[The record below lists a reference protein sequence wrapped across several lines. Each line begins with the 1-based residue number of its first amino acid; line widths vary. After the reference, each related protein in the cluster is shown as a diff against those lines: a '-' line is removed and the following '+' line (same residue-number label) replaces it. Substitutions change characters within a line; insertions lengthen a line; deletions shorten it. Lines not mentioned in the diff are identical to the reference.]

1 MILPGFL
8 FPHVATVLVAVDGR
22 DLNGSVVTSTAPVA
36 VLVPCAVQQDEPPVM
51 FEGGDQDRRG
61 SVAVVRVFFRP
72 TDPVL
77 PTDPSRTAV
86 LAALLALKQGDS
98 LAVSGLPNPLI
109 LSGPPWDR
117 AGRGVVIECAA
128 RDYR

>member
-8 FPHVATVLVAVDGR
+8 FPHTATVLVAVDGR
-22 DLNGSVVTSTAPVA
+22 DLNGSVVTSVAPVA
-36 VLVPCAVQQDEPPVM
+36 VLVPCSVQQDGPPEPSL
-51 FEGGDQDRRG
+51 DQDRRG
-61 SVAVVRVFFRP
+61 SVARVRVFFRP

-86 LAALLALKQGDS
+86 LAALLALKQGDE
-98 LAVSGLPNPLI
+98 LAVAGRPNPLV
-109 LSGPPWDR
+109 LDGPPWDR